1 MWLLMTVS
9 RCTDFNATFDLSRRS
24 YRYTP
29 KPNVPDAVAVLVVR
43 WGNNGGREWRS
54 GRDPKHS
61 INFIC
66 AHDGF
71 PLADLVMYNEKHNEA
86 NGEDNR

>member
-1 MWLLMTVS
+1 VGFAAITSVINEATRPALFI
-9 RCTDFNATFDLSRRS
+9 CTGA
-24 YRYTP
+24 
-29 KPNVPDAVAVLVVR
+29 VPVPLIRPSCDR
-43 WGNNGGREWRS
+43 WGNNGGREWRG
-54 GRDPKHS
+54 GREPKHS

>member
-1 MWLLMTVS
+1 MDACNGNINAARTLVYCVGAVPALQTMAMGMMWTLNPAL
-9 RCTDFNATFDLSRRS
+9 D
-24 YRYTP
+24 
-29 KPNVPDAVAVLVVR
+29 R
-43 WGNNGGREWRS
+43 WGNNGGREWRG
-54 GRDPKHS
+54 GREPKHS

-86 NGEDNR
+86 NGEENR